1 MRRDAASLVLL
12 AAAALSIL
20 LAALGFGRGIEGYSQ
35 ASHSLSLLGND
46 AAPAAGIANALLFVL
61 PGLLVMA
68 VAWRLRGRLAAD
80 SGWRFRLALQL
91 GLLAALSFALQG
103 VFNLD
108 PRLLPDEGP
117 NRLHA
122 AAWAGW
128 WLVSALS
135 MLLLAVARGVPFSIR
150 WLSLAC
156 AIAVPVLLMAMP
168 VLGAAGFAQRLAIA
182 IWLGWWWLLAVAFN
196 RSAADGSPA

>member
-12 AAAALSIL
+12 AAAALSTL

-35 ASHSLSLLGND
+35 VRHSLSLLGND

-68 VAWRLRGRLAAD
+68 VAWRLRGRLAVD
-80 SGWRFRLALQL
+80 SGWRLRLASQF

-122 AAWAGW
+122 TAWAGW

-135 MLLLAVARGVPFSIR
+135 MLLLAVARGIPVWVR
-150 WLSLAC
+150 GLSLAC
-156 AIAVPVLLMAMP
+156 AVTLPVLLLVVPMT
-168 VLGAAGFAQRLAIA
+168 GQAGLAQRLAIA

>member
-150 WLSLAC
+150 WLSLVC

>member
-1 MRRDAASLVLL
+1 MRRDVASLVLV

-61 PGLLVMA
+61 PGLLLMA
-68 VAWRLRGRLAAD
+68 VAWRLRGRLEVD

-108 PRLLPDEGP
+108 PRLLPDEGA
-117 NRLHA
+117 NRLHT

-150 WLSLAC
+150 GLSLAC
-156 AIAVPVLLMAMP
+156 AIAVPVLLLAMP

-196 RSAADGSPA
+196 RSAADGWPA